1 MNDHLESA
9 SPGAKPGAKPGVYD
23 VVFPDYGEMPR
34 RRNAPSQL
42 TWSEMMAAFAPFV
55 EAYMEKRRQDPE
67 FYREKYRIRE
77 TTRFEL

>member
-1 MNDHLESA
+1 MNDHLES
-9 SPGAKPGAKPGVYD
+9 PKPDEERAVYD

-34 RRNAPSQL
+34 RRNAPSKL

-55 EAYMEKRRQDPE
+55 EAYMEKRRKHPE

-77 TTRFEL
+77 TERF